1 MLHAD
6 MNSNA
11 RRPSRVPRGR
21 AELAPLRFP
30 DADPV

>member
-11 RRPSRVPRGR
+11 RRPSRVPRVGVR
-21 AELAPLRFP
+21 SSPPYDFQMQIQ
-30 DADPV
+30 